1 MKRSAA
7 TVISLAA
14 MAVTALGAPK
24 IALVRV
30 TEIYSGLASTAE
42 LQKSIKEERATIMRD
57 PRAEDLRRII
67 GQLRS
72 LQEQLANK
80 DKPLDEATSRKVSRN
95 FEIKRQEAQT
105 LQKEFESFKTERE
118 KEINRRMV
126 TAMRESLDR
135 IVSTSRK
142 LATEQGFDMV
152 IDSSGNTNTGV
163 PFVLYSKNPNDL
175 TDNVKAALQDA
186 AAKPAAV
193 ANDPNTAK
201 KP

>member
-14 MAVTALGAPK
+14 MAMTALGAPK

-105 LQKEFESFKTERE
+105 LQKE
-118 KEINRRMV
+118 
-126 TAMRESLDR
+126 
-135 IVSTSRK
+135 
-142 LATEQGFDMV
+142 
-152 IDSSGNTNTGV
+152 
-163 PFVLYSKNPNDL
+163 
-175 TDNVKAALQDA
+175 
-186 AAKPAAV
+186 
-193 ANDPNTAK
+193 
-201 KP
+201 

>member
-1 MKRSAA
+1 M
-7 TVISLAA
+7 A
-14 MAVTALGAPK
+14 MTALGAPK

-30 TEIYSGLASTAE
+30 TEIYSGLPSTAE

-105 LQKEFESFKTERE
+105 LQQEFESFKTERE

-135 IVSTSRK
+135 IVATSRK
-142 LATEQGFDMV
+142 IATEQGFDMV

-186 AAKPAAV
+186 AAKPAA
-193 ANDPNTAK
+193 ATTDPNTAK